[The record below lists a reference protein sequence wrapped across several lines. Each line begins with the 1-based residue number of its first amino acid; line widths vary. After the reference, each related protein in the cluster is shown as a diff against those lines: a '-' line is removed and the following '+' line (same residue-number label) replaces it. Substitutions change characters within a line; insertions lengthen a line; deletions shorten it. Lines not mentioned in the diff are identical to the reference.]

1 MKAINVSRVS
11 TEEQKEAGNS
21 LPAQFERINNYCKKK
36 AFSVVETFSFDE
48 SAYKE
53 KRDEFDKL
61 LTFVEE
67 IIKKE
72 KIAVCFDKVDRLSR
86 SVFDKRVARL
96 YELAVA
102 DKIELHF
109 VSEGQVINS
118 QMSAVEKFQF
128 GMSLGL
134 AKYYSDA
141 IRDNVKRAFEQKRR
155 NGEWTGAVRLGY
167 LNVDLDKEKRLRK
180 DIIIDPER
188 GYLVQKLFELYATG
202 QYSLETIRLKVTE
215 IGLRTLKGNELS
227 KSGVENILKDTFYCG
242 IAISRKYGSYAHK
255 YPRLITRELF
265 DACQQVRL
273 KRSKM
278 PYKALSKDFVFKGL
292 LKCQNC
298 GCAMSAEKKIKKS
311 GLVFIYYSC
320 TNAKGVCKRI
330 YIPEKDLL
338 KPVYE
343 VLEKFETI
351 SEDVQNELVNELRKN
366 TEAEIVFHKEQI
378 NRIRSSYDKTK
389 QAQNNLLSAFISP
402 DNQSITK
409 EVYDKKYQ
417 ELQDQL
423 QTLEIEMSEHQKA
436 DYDYQTTIATVFSV
450 ARRAKAIFENSS
462 DIAGKRQFLSYL
474 LQNPVVNEKRLS
486 FTIASP
492 FNLVLELAENPNWL
506 RKLPLFRT
514 LQDLPI
520 NQGKYGTDERA
531 DFFDEQ
537 QACAA
542 LAKNFEH
549 FLLPLYDAFRTINWE
564 LMRVEINALSL
575 V

>member
-21 LPAQFERINNYCKKK
+21 LPAQAERIKKYCEKK
-36 AFSVVETFSFDE
+36 AFVAIKSFSFDE
-48 SAYKE
+48 SAYKD

-61 LTFVEE
+61 LEYVKN
-67 IIKKE
+67 ISKKE

-86 SVFDKRVARL
+86 SVFDKRIGTL
-96 YELAVA
+96 YEMAVA

-109 VSEGQVINS
+109 VSEGQVINN

-141 IRDNVKRAFEQKRR
+141 IADSVKRAFEQKRR

-167 LNVDLDKEKRLRK
+167 LNVSLDAEKRLRK

-188 GYLVQKLFELYATG
+188 GHIIQKMFELYATG
-202 QYSLETIRLKVTE
+202 QYSLETIKLKV
-215 IGLRTLKGNELS
+215 IDLGLRTLKGNKPS
-227 KSGVENILKDTFYCG
+227 KSGIENILKDSFYCG
-242 IAISRKYGSYAHK
+242 IAVSKKYGSYAHK

-265 DACQQVRL
+265 DICQQVRA
-273 KRSKM
+273 KRSIA
-278 PYKALSKDFVFKGL
+278 PNKALSRDFIFKGL

-298 GCAMSAEKKIKKS
+298 GCSISFEYKKKPS
-311 GLVFIYYSC
+311 GKEYIIGSC
-320 TNAKGVCKRI
+320 TNAKGMCKRV
-330 YIPEKDLL
+330 YVNELEFL

-343 VLEKFETI
+343 VLERFESIT
-351 SEDVQNELVNELRKN
+351 EEVQKELVNELRKN

-378 NRIRSSYDKTK
+378 NRIRTNYDKLK

-409 EVYDKKYQ
+409 DVYDKKYQ
-417 ELQDQL
+417 ELQDQI

-436 DYDYQTTIATVFSV
+436 DSDYQTTIATVFSV
-450 ARRAKAIFENSS
+450 ARRAKTIFENSS
-462 DIAGKRQFLSYL
+462 DTAGKRQFLSYL
-474 LQNPVVNEKRLS
+474 LQNPVVNGKKLS

-492 FNLVLELAENPNWL
+492 FNLVLELAESPNWL
-506 RKLPLFRT
+506 GGRDSNP
-514 LQDLPI
+514 D
-520 NQGKYGTDERA
+520 Y
-531 DFFDEQ
+531 
-537 QACAA
+537 
-542 LAKNFEH
+542 
-549 FLLPLYDAFRTINWE
+549 
-564 LMRVEINALSL
+564 
-575 V
+575 